1 MIKLRGSNASNVGND
16 MIFRQL
22 FDNVSSTY
30 TYLLA
35 SRSGG
40 EALLIDPVLEQT
52 NRYLKLLEELDLKL
66 VKVID
71 THIHADHV
79 SAMGKLRDA
88 TRCVTVMG
96 DQSPADVVSMRVS
109 DNEKLTI
116 EGLSLTALH
125 TPGHT
130 SESYS
135 FMMDDRVFTG
145 DTLLIRGTGRT
156 DFQNGDPYD
165 QYHSIF
171 ERLLKLPEQTFVFPG
186 HDYKGDTVSTIGEER
201 AYNPRLR
208 VNSAEEYAD
217 IMNNLNLANPK
228 MMDVA
233 VPENLR
239 LGLQFEAQQRVPTV
253 EVETLLNQW
262 PNVQVQ
268 LVDIREENERQR
280 DGTIPGSIH
289 MPYGQFENQCSE
301 QGMLRGLSKNA
312 DLVLYCAVGERS
324 TLAVEIANECG
335 LNGIMHMPGGFRM
348 WKAAGGT
355 VESLR

>member
-1 MIKLRGSNASNVGND
+1 

-22 FDNVSSTY
+22 FDKTSSTY

-35 SRSGG
+35 SRTGG

-52 NRYLKLLEELDLKL
+52 GRYLKLLEELDLKL

-71 THIHADHV
+71 THVHADHV

-96 DQSPADVVSMRVS
+96 EQSPTDVVSMRVS

-116 EGLSLTALH
+116 EGLTLTALY

-135 FMMDDRVFTG
+135 FLMGDRVFTG

-156 DFQNGDPYD
+156 DFQNGDPYE
-165 QYHSIF
+165 QYHSLF
-171 ERLLKLPEQTFVFPG
+171 ERLLKLPENTFVYPG
-186 HDYKGDTVSTIGEER
+186 HDYKGDTVSTIAEEK
-201 AYNPRLR
+201 AFNPRLN
-208 VNSAEEYAD
+208 VNSVEEYVE
-217 IMNNLNLANPK
+217 IMNNLNLPNPK

-239 LGLQFEAQQRVPTV
+239 LGLRLEAQHRVPSV
-253 EVETLLNQW
+253 EVEELLDVW
-262 PNVQVQ
+262 PDQQVQ
-268 LVDIREENERQR
+268 LVDIREESERKR
-280 DGTIPGSIH
+280 DGAIPGSIH
-289 MPYGQFENQCSE
+289 LPYGRFASHCSAS
-301 QGMLRGLSKNA
+301 GALRGLSQNA
-312 DLVLYCAVGERS
+312 KLLIYCAVGERS
-324 TLAVEIANECG
+324 TLAVEIADEQG
-335 LNGIMHMPGGFRM
+335 LDNIAHLPGGFRA
-348 WKAAGGT
+348 WKFAGGKIET
-355 VESLR
+355 IE

>member
-1 MIKLRGSNASNVGND
+1 ML
-16 MIFRQL
+16 FRQL
-22 FDNVSSTY
+22 FDKASSTY

-40 EALLIDPVLEQT
+40 EALLIDPVLDQT
-52 NRYLKLLEELDLKL
+52 GRYLKLLEELDLKL

-96 DQSPADVVSMRVS
+96 EQSPADVVSMKVS
-109 DNEKLTI
+109 DSEKLTI
-116 EGLSLTALH
+116 EGLTLTALH

-135 FMMDDRVFTG
+135 FLMDDRVFTG

-165 QYHSIF
+165 QYHSLF
-171 ERLLKLPEQTFVFPG
+171 DRLLKLPEQTLVYPA
-186 HDYKGDTVSTIGEER
+186 HDYKGDTVSTIGEEK
-201 AYNPRLR
+201 AFNPRLK
-208 VNSAEEYAD
+208 VNSADEYAE
-217 IMNNLNLANPK
+217 IMNNLNLPNPK

-239 LGLQFEAQQRVPTV
+239 LGLRDDAQHRVPAC
-253 EVETLLNQW
+253 EVEELLANW
-262 PNVQVQ
+262 PDVDGQ
-268 LVDIREENERQR
+268 LIDIREEAERRR
-280 DGTIPGSIH
+280 DGAIPGSMH
-289 MPYGQFENQCSE
+289 LPYGQFESYCEAS
-301 QGMLRGLSKNA
+301 GPLRQLSSGGR
-312 DLVLYCAVGERS
+312 LVLYCAVGERS
-324 TLAVEIANECG
+324 TLAVEIAEEH
-335 LNGIMHMPGGFRM
+335 GISNIAHVPRGFRA
-348 WKAAGGT
+348 WKSAGGT
-355 VESLR
+355 VDTL

>member
-1 MIKLRGSNASNVGND
+1 

-22 FDNVSSTY
+22 FDRTSSTY

-35 SRSGG
+35 SRNGG

-52 NRYLKLLEELDLKL
+52 GRYLKLLEELDLKL

-96 DQSPADVVSMRVS
+96 EQSPTDVVSMPVS

-116 EGLSLTALH
+116 EGLTLTAIY

-135 FMMDDRVFTG
+135 FLMDDRVFTG

-165 QYHSIF
+165 QYHSLF
-171 ERLLKLPEQTFVFPG
+171 ERLLKLSENTFVYPG
-186 HDYKGDTVSTIGEER
+186 HDYKGDTVSTIGEEK
-201 AYNPRLR
+201 AFNPRLN
-208 VNSAEEYAD
+208 VSSVEEYAE
-217 IMNNLNLANPK
+217 IMNNLNLPNPK

-233 VPENLR
+233 VPENLKVGLR
-239 LGLQFEAQQRVPTV
+239 LQAQHRVPSI
-253 EVETLLNQW
+253 EVEDLLEAW

-268 LVDIREENERQR
+268 LVDIREDSERNR
-280 DGTIPGSIH
+280 DGAIPGSIH
-289 MPYGQFENQCSE
+289 LPYGRFASHCS
-301 QGMLRGLSKNA
+301 GAGALRGLSQNA
-312 DLVLYCAVGERS
+312 RLLIYCAVGE
-324 TLAVEIANECG
+324 TLDA
-335 LNGIMHMPGGFRM
+335 RY
-348 WKAAGGT
+348 
-355 VESLR
+355 